1 MEGPD
6 IDTVPRGKRNRLLA
20 ALPDSD
26 LRRIDPC
33 LLEVSPPLGE
43 VIYEAGENIKS
54 LFFPTT
60 ATVSML
66 YVLESGGTTEVALIG
81 REGVVGVPLFLGDPT
96 STTRAVILCAG
107 GLLQMPADFAMEE
120 FKRGGAL
127 QHLLLRFTKVLFT
140 QVAQTAVANRHY
152 TLRQQLCRW
161 LLLSLD
167 RCDGNELKMT
177 QQLIAEMLGVRRE
190 GVTEAARELQDLGM
204 IRYRRG
210 HITVVDRPA
219 MERCAGECYSVVRAD
234 YASLPGT

>member
-1 MEGPD
+1 MG
-6 IDTVPRGKRNRLLA
+6 TLLRGKRNRLLA
-20 ALPDSD
+20 ALRDSD
-26 LRRIDPC
+26 LHRIDPY
-33 LLEVSPPLGE
+33 LVELSPPLGE
-43 VIYEAGENIKS
+43 VIYEAGEDIKF

-60 ATVSML
+60 AAVSML
-66 YVLESGGTTEVALIG
+66 YVLESGESTEVALIG
-81 REGVVGVPLFLGDPT
+81 REGVVGVPLFLGHAT

-120 FKRGGAL
+120 FRRGAAL
-127 QHLLLRFTKVLFT
+127 QNLLLRFTKVLFT